1 MNTLVFKPL
10 DKDFYESIIVD
21 EIQRFSR
28 DKKGITQIHL
38 KNGEVLQVQDE
49 LETLNEMVSN
59 ISNRQGRQILFG

>member
-49 LETLNEMVSN
+49 LETLNERVSN